1 MALDLGHKVLHWAH
15 EWGVRCL
22 LCLHEALPGASRGT
36 AGIIRGLHYQVAC
49 RVCQNMLGNV
59 QVSKE
64 AVALQLNESWWREY
78 QVLPG
83 RTHPGMMTSGTGGYV
98 LSGTKAAP

>member
-1 MALDLGHKVLHWAH
+1 MHIQGRVGHISALLTDWSHGTLHA
-15 EWGVRCL
+15 
-22 LCLHEALPGASRGT
+22 
-36 AGIIRGLHYQVAC
+36 
-49 RVCQNMLGNV
+49 V

-98 LSGTKAAP
+98 LSGTKAAS